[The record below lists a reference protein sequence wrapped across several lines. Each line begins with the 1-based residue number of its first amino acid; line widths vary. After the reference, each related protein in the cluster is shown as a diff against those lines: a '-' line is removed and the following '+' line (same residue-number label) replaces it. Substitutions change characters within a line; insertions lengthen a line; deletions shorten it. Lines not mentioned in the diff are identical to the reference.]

1 MHMRYDPFTDFD
13 RLWRHFES
21 VPGAGQMPMDA
32 YAKDDEYVLTF
43 DLPGVRPESVDIT
56 VENSVLTVTVE
67 RPNEDTDGVNWM
79 VRERPTG
86 KHSRQVKLGAKLDS
100 GSISANYDQGVLTVR
115 IPVREDAKPYKVSI
129 GASDNTAI
137 EANATS

>member
-1 MHMRYDPFTDFD
+1 MRYDPFTDFD

-43 DLPGVRPESVDIT
+43 DLPGVNPDSVDIT

-67 RPNEDTDGVNWM
+67 RPSEDTDGVNWM

-129 GASDNTAI
+129 AASDSTAI
-137 EANATS
+137 EANATN

>member
-1 MHMRYDPFTDFD
+1 MRYDPFTDFD

-43 DLPGVRPESVDIT
+43 DLPGVRPDSVDIT

-67 RPNEDTDGVNWM
+67 RPNEDTEGVNWM

>member
-1 MHMRYDPFTDFD
+1 MRYDPFTDFD

-43 DLPGVRPESVDIT
+43 DLPGVRPDSVDIT

-67 RPNEDTDGVNWM
+67 RPNEDTEGVNWM

-129 GASDNTAI
+129 EASESTAI

>member
-1 MHMRYDPFTDFD
+1 MRYDPFTDFD

-43 DLPGVRPESVDIT
+43 DLPGVRPDSVDIT

-67 RPNEDTDGVNWM
+67 RPNEDTEGVNWM

-100 GSISANYDQGVLTVR
+100 GSISANYDQGVLIVR

-129 GASDNTAI
+129 EASDNTAI

>member
-1 MHMRYDPFTDFD
+1 MRYDPFTDFD

-43 DLPGVRPESVDIT
+43 DLPGVRPDSVDIT

-67 RPNEDTDGVNWM
+67 RPNEDTEGVNWM

-129 GASDNTAI
+129 EASDNTAI